1 MPENAKKGLFTAEI
15 AKSLQTSKYGVTIE
29 RMFVLGIDPGLTRC
43 GFGAAMRNI
52 GAAAPYQA
60 IRAGVIETPPSDPI
74 ERRLGGLADDFES
87 LLDEVQPDVVAVEK
101 IFFQTNVKTAISVA
115 QASGVVLAATARRGI
130 SVVQFTPNEVKQAV
144 VGHGAATKEQVQMM
158 VARLCG
164 LPEAPK
170 PPDVADAL
178 AVAICFLTS
187 HRLSQAISAVGTS

>member
-1 MPENAKKGLFTAEI
+1 
-15 AKSLQTSKYGVTIE
+15 
-29 RMFVLGIDPGLTRC
+29 MFVLGIDPGLTRC

-115 QASGVVLAATARRGI
+115 QASGVVLAATAR
-130 SVVQFTPNEVKQAV
+130 
-144 VGHGAATKEQVQMM
+144 
-158 VARLCG
+158 
-164 LPEAPK
+164 
-170 PPDVADAL
+170 
-178 AVAICFLTS
+178 
-187 HRLSQAISAVGTS
+187 